1 MIGHIPF
8 IEIVVP
14 FVTSFSSSP
23 ELLVSIVDDREM
35 DDVPFDVAGISKLE
49 LDAECVVLELVIESV
64 FWVPSKPTEDKSDV
78 KYTSEGDI
86 VVL

>member
-1 MIGHIPF
+1 MIGHLPF
-8 IEIVVP
+8 IGVVVL

-23 ELLVSIVDDREM
+23 ELLVSIVDDRKM

-64 FWVPSKPTEDKSDV
+64 F
-78 KYTSEGDI
+78 
-86 VVL
+86 